1 MSSKS
6 LSNLYPKI
14 NCNKLIFPFENNQ
27 YGGILSYEDESKSTT
42 ICIIAII
49 LICVVSFFIHNSSSK
64 TLKNSGYALIAIT
77 LLLLFIM
84 CMCYC
89 NRAPTSN
96 WTI

>member
-1 MSSKS
+1 MSSQS
-6 LSNLYPKI
+6 LSNLSPEI

-27 YGGILSYEDESKSTT
+27 YGGILSAEDESKSTT

-49 LICVVSFFIHNSSSK
+49 LICIASICINKGSSK
-64 TLKNSGYALIAIT
+64 TLKISGYALIAIAV
-77 LLLLFIM
+77 LLLLIM

-89 NRAPTSN
+89 NCTPTSD